1 MNGGELSTF
10 VSGALGLTLLL
21 LALSLLLGLVRVLK
35 GPSLEDRLLSV
46 LLLGSGGVGLLLQ
59 LSVSMQLSALV
70 DVALVLALLAAVT
83 AAALTRRGNEHG

>member
-1 MNGGELSTF
+1 VNGGEFSTLAA
-10 VSGALGLTLLL
+10 GALALTLLL

-46 LLLGSGGVGLLLQ
+46 LLLGSGGVGLLLL

-83 AAALTRRGNEHG
+83 AAALTRRGSDHG

>member
-1 MNGGELSTF
+1 VNGGELSTF

-46 LLLGSGGVGLLLQ
+46 LLLGSGGVGLLLL
-59 LSVSMQLSALV
+59 LSVSMQLTALI

-83 AAALTRRGNEHG
+83 AAALTRRGSDHG